1 MGSLHTRLERL
12 RRPALLGYVVVLLL
26 ATLTPF
32 RADTESRHMMARLAA
47 SVHPEFRPIDIV
59 DAARNIVLFA
69 GWGLVW
75 MATAP
80 PQRAWNSILR
90 ATAIGAAI
98 SATVELC
105 QVASSN
111 RFASINDVVTN
122 TTGSFLGALLFAAL
136 VRTVGGLR
144 DRKSYFGL
152 PAALLAGAY
161 GAGATLE
168 ALIPLFRSESAGQIR
183 GGPFVRAEYVFSI
196 FRWSSAFDLA
206 PEDILLFLPAGVLA
220 VVALAEHGMDI
231 RRATL
236 RTMAGGFLLAAFAEL
251 AHAPLGEPILLG
263 SILVNAGGVALG
275 AWAASRWLAPFS
287 QQFRGADRPRVLL
300 ALYAMVL
307 VLWAW
312 RPLQP
317 EGSLAVMAA
326 KLRGDWWI
334 PLSMSGS
341 RVDMY
346 SVVDVCVPFFL
357 AVPLGALLA
366 VWPLRRSGLL
376 RTALPGIYLAA
387 ALEAGQVFIVDR
399 LPDVTDFLVAAAGVV
414 IGWLIVRR
422 AGYQPH
428 GELLLPRPAR
438 AAP

>member
-1 MGSLHTRLERL
+1 VGSLHTRLERL
-12 RRPALLGYVVVLLL
+12 RLPALAGYLAVLLL

-32 RADTESRHMMARLAA
+32 VADLDQGHMMARLAL
-47 SVHPEFRPIDIV
+47 SVQLELRPVDIV

-80 PQRAWNSILR
+80 PQRAWHSILR
-90 ATAIGAAI
+90 ATATGAAI
-98 SATVELC
+98 STAVELC

-111 RFASINDVVTN
+111 RFASINDVITN
-122 TTGSFLGALLFAAL
+122 TTGSFFGALFFAAL

-161 GAGATLE
+161 GTGAALE
-168 ALIPLFRSESAGQIR
+168 ALIPLFRSESSGQIH
-183 GGPFVRAEYVFSI
+183 GGPVIRTEYVLSI
-196 FRWSSAFDLA
+196 FRWNSVFDL
-206 PEDILLFLPAGVLA
+206 PLEDLVLFLPAGALA
-220 VVALAEHGMDI
+220 VIALAEHGMSS
-231 RRATL
+231 RRAALWTI
-236 RTMAGGFLLAAFAEL
+236 TGGLLLATFAEV
-251 AHAPLGEPILLG
+251 AHAPLGEPIILG

-287 QQFRGADRPRVLL
+287 QQLRGANRPRVLL
-300 ALYAMVL
+300 ALYALVL

-312 RPLQP
+312 RPYQP
-317 EGSLAVMAA
+317 EFSVAEMAS
-326 KLRGDWWI
+326 KLRGEWWV
-334 PLSMSGS
+334 PLAMTGS

-366 VWPLRRSGLL
+366 VWPLRRSGPL
-376 RTALPGIYLAA
+376 RTVLPGLYLVAV
-387 ALEAGQVFIVDR
+387 LETGQTVIVDR
-399 LPDVTDFLVAAAGVV
+399 LPDITDFLVAAAGVV

-428 GELLLPRPAR
+428 GELLPPSQPRPAT
-438 AAP
+438 